1 MRVGTAGTGTM
12 VGAAVP
18 ASDTVPAGLVTVQL
32 RATIPA
38 APAVK
43 VMLVEPVTAVMV
55 PPVMLQS

>member
-1 MRVGTAGTGTM
+1 M
-12 VGAAVP
+12 P